1 MNKIEKFKI
10 ETGIRQDCDES
21 EMSQFHCI
29 AVVVDPLVMTPLQQ
43 SELELSE
50 NLISVGQKHYL
61 YN

>member
-1 MNKIEKFKI
+1 M
-10 ETGIRQDCDES
+10 R
-21 EMSQFHCI
+21 QFHCI